1 MGSGLLI
8 SVMVFAPIEIRFT
21 YAQLSLSGNSTSNNT
36 FITISPAKKTV
47 PYQGDSI
54 KLIVVSSLVNED
66 QWKPIDNY
74 TAYGWEFKALVPYVK
89 RFIVVLEKEEGGN
102 ETRP

>member
-8 SVMVFAPIEIRFT
+8 SVMVIAPIEIWFT
-21 YAQLSLSGNSTSNNT
+21 YAQLSSSGNSTSNNT

-47 PYQGDSI
+47 PYMGDSI
-54 KLIVVSSLVNED
+54 KLIVVSSLVDED

-74 TAYGWEFKALVPYVK
+74 TSHGWELKAMLPYIK
-89 RFIVVLEKEEGGN
+89 RFIVVLEKEEAGN